1 MILVIIAVYTIINLS
16 YFKYT
21 SIYNKLLPRLDIKS
35 MQKFSSSKYVL
46 GKNNRFSINRKSEK
60 QKLSTKTD
68 DIIMK

>member
-1 MILVIIAVYTIINLS
+1 MTLATIAVYTIINLS

-21 SIYNKLLPRLDIKS
+21 STYNKLLLPLDIKN

-46 GKNNRFSINRKSEK
+46 GRNNRFPINRKSKK
-60 QKLSTKTD
+60 QKLNTETD